1 MYYPWL
7 DVPLLTAPM
16 LIAIIALLHVF
27 VSHYAVG
34 GGLLLAWQNDRALHD
49 GDDRYRAYW
58 KKQAKFFITLTVT
71 YGAVTGVGIWF
82 VIGLTSPLATE
93 TLIKTFVF
101 GWAIEWCFFL
111 LEIVAG
117 FAFYYFWDKFSPRT
131 SVWIGYVYAFAAW
144 ISLVLITA
152 ITSFM
157 LNSEGLIHGNDW
169 ESTGNF
175 WFACLNLQFIPQVT
189 ARTGCAL
196 TLGSFYI
203 LLHASFAEKDLAI
216 REQITRRMRIPA
228 FLGIFLLV
236 CGVAS
241 WAYFLPSSSLATLER
256 AAATNVFAGLFAAII
271 IGIILLLIAGPVMKP
286 GETSSGLA
294 LALCLMGIAGVG
306 VGEFVREAVRKPYVI
321 DRVVFSNQIA
331 RNDVQRLRQDGLLYT
346 GTWTNWLLDDLQRKD
361 DERVANALASGEQEG
376 QNVKEKSISAQK
388 YFKGKAKF
396 LERQVFNE
404 KFFGAHPELPDD
416 VALKGIK
423 GISERFEYRLLAEAA
438 QKFIEEHTE
447 FQDPSA
453 AGDAFF
459 RDFERPTTHL
469 EKIELQKIEPEPA
482 ETQEEPPADPNAAE
496 QGAEGS
502 GQELQTEPLAV
513 LEGVSFVHET
523 AAQSQLPAGASFTP
537 TSTVSQTS
545 NPQFNAASNSLNSRP
560 NNTQPTAQGAVNM
573 GNANNGQSAVN
584 GGLNRTTG
592 AQANNVLAP
601 ADQTNVLLSAS
612 PDQNLP
618 PTQTLIP
625 SGDVARQAQ
634 RGVVEELNASVPQ
647 VDSIE
652 ESELVGLVPEPTVE
666 EKDLALYG
674 PIGEGNLDL
683 LDLPEED
690 RLTLGRAV
698 FMYHC
703 NCCHAGAHGYSA
715 VGPMI
720 SGRSQEALESFVLRL
735 NHEHYYMPPWA
746 GTRVEAKLLSEY
758 LVSIAPKYPKNVFQ
772 EPKEKKTEKN
782 TRKKTTEEGEEKTDS
797 SSVDAQNGAES
808 AVSEAGSEAPS
819 GAL

>member
-16 LIAIIALLHVF
+16 LIAMIALLHVF

-49 GDDRYRAYW
+49 GDGGYRAYW

-203 LLHASFAEKDLAI
+203 LLHASFVEKDLAI
-216 REQITRRMRIPA
+216 REKITRRMRIPA

-271 IGIILLLIAGPVMKP
+271 FGIILLLIVGPVMKP

-306 VGEFVREAVRKPYVI
+306 VGEFVREAVRKPYVV

-346 GTWTNWLLDDLQRKD
+346 GTWTSWLLDDLQKKD
-361 DERVANALASGEQEG
+361 DERVANALASGEQDG
-376 QNVKEKSISAQK
+376 QNVREKSISAQK
-388 YFKGKAKF
+388 YFKGRAKF

-404 KFFGAHPELPDD
+404 KFFEAHPELSADG
-416 VALKGIK
+416 ALKGIK
-423 GISERFEYRLLAEAA
+423 DVSDRYEYRNLAEAA

-453 AGDAFF
+453 ASDAFF

-469 EKIELQKIEPEPA
+469 EKIELRKIEPEPA
-482 ETQEEPPADPNAAE
+482 ETQEESPEDSNAAE
-496 QGAEGS
+496 QGQEES
-502 GQELQTEPLAV
+502 GQELQAEPLAL

-523 AAQSQLPAGASFTP
+523 AAQGQLPAGAGFTP
-537 TSTVSQTS
+537 TSTVGQTLS
-545 NPQFNAASNSLNSRP
+545 PQSNAAANSLNSRM
-560 NNTQPTAQGAVNM
+560 NNAQPVAQAAGNA
-573 GNANNGQSAVN
+573 GNANNGRSAVN
-584 GGLNRTTG
+584 GGLSQTG
-592 AQANNVLAP
+592 TQTNNALAP
-601 ADQTNVLLSAS
+601 ADQTNVLLSS
-612 PDQNLP
+612 GPNQNLP
-618 PTQTLIP
+618 STQTLNS
-625 SGDVARQAQ
+625 SGAVSRPAQ

-674 PIGEGNLDL
+674 PIAEGNLDL
-683 LDLPEED
+683 LNLPEED

-715 VGPMI
+715 VGPMV

-772 EPKEKKTEKN
+772 EPKEKKTEKK
-782 TRKKTTEEGEEKTDS
+782 THKKTEEGEEKTDTPS
-797 SSVDAQNGAES
+797 HDAQNDGES
-808 AVSEAGSEAPS
+808 AAAEAGSETPS
-819 GAL
+819 DVL